1 MSYSFDSDGW
11 DLFTTPFSSTPTRT
25 ASASSTQQ
33 AERPRQKP
41 SEASPHNTTPPAAQ
55 RNPLPTQKAA
65 PPVRQTADTQQKQID
80 EQKAPTA
87 TASASDENPA
97 LESSA
102 PSPAQAQPDIAKQE
116 QADPPKTPVPAQADS
131 AKQEQAAPTK
141 APAPASTPP
150 VAPQKELVLDMS
162 SGSGAGAGAAP
173 APVQDDTER
182 RKAHEASEA
191 KRRAEWEAKQTAKKQ
206 AEEASIQKLNDMSDA
221 DAIAVA
227 VKRISTDVERITW
240 RNMKECVADH
250 IQELC
255 RKDTEFARKT
265 MHPRKSMVKCFKYI
279 NRMAKEYVRQEME
292 DNDIQPDGGGYGC
305 DVPDGLVYQFAEDY
319 FNAIDAPEDKEKEE
333 MFVPKPYTGTTTKTA
348 TKPAKKAEKK
358 PKKQQDTPSDSY
370 EQISLEGVM

>member
-1 MSYSFDSDGW
+1 
-11 DLFTTPFSSTPTRT
+11 
-25 ASASSTQQ
+25 
-33 AERPRQKP
+33 
-41 SEASPHNTTPPAAQ
+41 
-55 RNPLPTQKAA
+55 
-65 PPVRQTADTQQKQID
+65 
-80 EQKAPTA
+80 
-87 TASASDENPA
+87 
-97 LESSA
+97 
-102 PSPAQAQPDIAKQE
+102 
-116 QADPPKTPVPAQADS
+116 
-131 AKQEQAAPTK
+131 
-141 APAPASTPP
+141 
-150 VAPQKELVLDMS
+150 MS
-162 SGSGAGAGAAP
+162 SGSGAGAAP

-227 VKRISTDVERITW
+227 VKRISTDVERITR